1 MTTLKRSND
10 RKVTNLVTPSG
21 KTGKIANAFGLPA
34 GKAYSCPNATNFCSK
49 VCYAGKLEKIY
60 KGVRESLLHNFDTLK
75 ACGDDV
81 QAITALLDEMI
92 SEFHAECEK
101 KNAVKRF
108 RIHWDGDFYSEAY
121 SKAWKQ
127 TILNHPDIQFWVYTR
142 VPSAV
147 EILTG
152 VSNLSLYFSTD
163 TDNRE
168 IAVQLFNAHRVKLAW
183 LDITFESAKQSLQE
197 TIGAKAARCP
207 ENNGALPLI
216 SSEGSACNR
225 CGLCVEGRANV
236 LFSSSKK

>member
-1 MTTLKRSND
+1 MATLKRSND
-10 RKVTNLVTPSG
+10 RKVTNLVTPNG
-21 KTGKIANAFGLPA
+21 KQAKIANAFGLPA
-34 GKAYSCPNATNFCSK
+34 GKEYSCPNATNFCAK

-60 KGVRESLLHNFDTLK
+60 TGVREALLHNFNTLK

-92 SEFHAECEK
+92 DEFDADCEK
-101 KNAVKRF
+101 KQAPKKF

-127 TILNHPDIQFWVYTR
+127 TVLNHPDIQFWVYTR

-147 EILTG
+147 AILTG
-152 VSNLSLYFSTD
+152 IDNLSLYFSTD
-163 TDNRE
+163 TDNRQV
-168 IAVQLFNAHRVKLAW
+168 AVLLSQSYSVNLAW
-183 LDITFESAKQSLQE
+183 LDMTFESAKQSLKE

-216 SSEGSACNR
+216 SAEGSACSR
-225 CGLCVEGRANV
+225 CNLCIAGRGNV
-236 LFSSSKK
+236 LFSATKK